1 MSVQIIEHGENI
13 RKIKFLDKEVELHR
27 TDPHGLWVFQWDS
40 GEPPE
45 VLSGKYTNVG
55 TAIEHVSNYIS
66 KLPPRKKTAKE

>member
-27 TDPHGLWVFQWDS
+27 EDPHGLWVFHWDS

-45 VLSGKYTNVG
+45 VLSGQFTSVGIAVEMATNYV
-55 TAIEHVSNYIS
+55 N
-66 KLPPRKKTAKE
+66 KLPPRKKNTKE